1 MARCVADP
9 DAPRAVTDYARCRLP
24 KGLKPLKKDNE
35 PKRARSGY
43 FLWCDS
49 VRAAS
54 KETPDPEIDGKSM
67 AVASKV
73 LAARWKLLSKEEK
86 LPFEDRAA
94 AGKAAFETKRKRGPP
109 TDPRAMLPSG
119 WRAGRDVITGAV
131 FYTCVATKKSQWSK
145 PTDADAV
152 AMPPAPPSARR
163 LYEMAGAPAGAWAEL
178 DADARAPYEAQAR
191 EARVAYKK
199 AISGLRT

>member
-1 MARCVADP
+1 VDAHAAR
-9 DAPRAVTDYARCRLP
+9 RLP

-86 LPFEDRAA
+86 APFEDQAA
-94 AGKAAFETKRKRGPP
+94 AGKVAFETKRKRGPAA
-109 TDPRAMLPSG
+109 DPRTVLPSG

-131 FYTCVATKKSQWSK
+131 YYTCVATKKSQWTK
-145 PTDADAV
+145 PTEAEAV

-163 LYEMAGAPAGAWAEL
+163 LYEMEGATAGLWAEL
-178 DADARAPYEAQAR
+178 AAEARAPFEEQAR
-191 EARVAYKK
+191 AARASYKE
-199 AISGLRT
+199 AISALKTST